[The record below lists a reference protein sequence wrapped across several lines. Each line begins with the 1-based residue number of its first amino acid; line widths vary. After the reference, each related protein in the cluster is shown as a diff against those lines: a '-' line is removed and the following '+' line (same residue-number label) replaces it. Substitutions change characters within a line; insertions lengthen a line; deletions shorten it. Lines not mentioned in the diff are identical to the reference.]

1 MGKIMGIY
9 RNIIS
14 STNNPSEIPSPKSDK
29 YITPA
34 NAMTLSRPV
43 LAGIAANMLISGE
56 TGVTP
61 WVIAMGLSD
70 AEGNV
75 ARSIDRYFPDSNRGS
90 STKGARWDPIADT
103 ASLLTICAGGLFAP
117 KIPITGKIAIASV
130 LGHEGVKSVWAAR
143 KNILYMNATGQQL
156 EIPPTLQGKESM
168 AEKFTAVTLAVITND
183 IDHEQTKQIIGLG
196 ALGFAITGSVRGE
209 IQRRIYAKKA
219 NDLIKNH
226 SRDNNESR

>member
-1 MGKIMGIY
+1 MGIY
-9 RNIIS
+9 ERIIS
-14 STNNPSEIPSPKSDK
+14 KTNNQAGYSATRSDH

-43 LAGIAANMLISGE
+43 LAGIAANMLIAGE

-75 ARSIDRYFPDSNRGS
+75 ARAIDKYLPNSKRGS
-90 STKGARWDPIADT
+90 STKGAKWDPIADS

-117 KIPITGKIAIASV
+117 KIPLTGKLAIASV
-130 LGHEGVKSVWAAR
+130 LGHEGIKAVWAAR
-143 KNILYMNATGQQL
+143 KNMVFLNATGQQL
-156 EIPPTLQGKESM
+156 EIPPTLKGKESM
-168 AEKFTAVTLAVITND
+168 AEKFTAVTLAVLSND

-196 ALGFAITGSVRGE
+196 SLGFALTGSIRGE
-209 IQRRIYAKKA
+209 AQRRIYAKKA
-219 NDLIKNH
+219 NDLIIEARK
-226 SRDNNESR
+226 D